1 MAAGHTYVLPIAALT
16 SLTAVP
22 FAQLATPATVSI
34 EIIGIELG
42 QETSETSQQEILTL
56 IHRSTASTL
65 PTSTTPINLT
75 MRATA
80 IASLLTGSTTTN
92 ATGIATITGTAV
104 DTIQLP
110 PFNVLNGFLWYPPS
124 DMRVTLAPSRFLT
137 LQFKTAPAANT
148 WSGGIYFRE
157 LG

>member
-1 MAAGHTYVLPIAALT
+1 MADMIYVLPIAGLT
-16 SLTAVP
+16 ALTAVP
-22 FAQLATPATVSI
+22 FAQLATPATTCI
-34 EIIGIELG
+34 EILWIELG

-65 PTSTTPINLT
+65 PTSTTPVPYFF
-75 MRATA
+75 RATA

-92 ATGIATITGTAV
+92 AIGIATVTGTAV

-110 PFNVLNGFLWYPPS
+110 PFNALNSFLWYPPKPIP
-124 DMRVTLAPSRFLT
+124 VAPSRFVT

-148 WSGGIYFRE
+148 WSGGIFFRE
-157 LG
+157 TS

>member
-1 MAAGHTYVLPIAALT
+1 MTDTYVLPIAALT
-16 SLTAVP
+16 ALTAVP
-22 FAQLATPATVSI
+22 FAQLATPATVGI
-34 EIIGIELG
+34 EIIAIELG

-65 PTSTTPINLT
+65 PTSTTPINLS

-92 ATGIATITGTAV
+92 ATGIATVTGTAV
-104 DTIQLP
+104 DTLQLP
-110 PFNVLNGFLWYPPS
+110 PFNVLNGFLWYPPVE
-124 DMRVTLAPSRFLT
+124 MRVKLAPSRFLT

-148 WSGGIYFRE
+148 WSGAIYFRE
-157 LG
+157 LS

>member
-1 MAAGHTYVLPIAALT
+1 MAKGVFGLPIAALT
-16 SLTAVP
+16 ALTAVP

-34 EIIGIELG
+34 EIVAIELG

-56 IHRSTASTL
+56 THRSSASTL
-65 PTSTTPINLT
+65 PTSTTPVPT
-75 MRATA
+75 DWRAVA

-92 ATGIATITGTAV
+92 AIGIATVTGTLV
-104 DTIQLP
+104 DTLQLP
-110 PFNVLNGFLWYPPS
+110 PFNVLNGLLWYPPS
-124 DMRVTLAPSRFLT
+124 DMRPQLAPSRFLT

-148 WSGGIYFRE
+148 WSGMIYFRE